1 MTPEIEAVD
10 LAAPAPKEKPRL
22 TEFWAVILVVLTG
35 VSYGSQ
41 AIIGKWGVYSNG
53 GNAVTLLTIR
63 SVVAMLVVW
72 VIIAF
77 LRPPLRLSIRKVA
90 ELSLMGVVFVS
101 SSVTYYVSLMYIQA
115 GTAILIAYIFPALVV
130 IGAVI
135 FYREKFS
142 RRKAIALLLAIGGC
156 ILTVDPIKTFTGG
169 VDLNGFGVLMAFISA
184 FVTAGYILLSARL
197 GTGVPGVVASAY
209 SLPAMA
215 AFYVIWCALGQIGL
229 DMSVVGG
236 GFAFSMSWV
245 GWVSSIAI
253 GLLTSLAWTFYLI
266 GLPRIGPSRAS
277 ILVTSEP
284 ATAVFLGIII
294 LGEPASAVKLVG
306 GAFIFWAVYLLRK

>member
-1 MTPEIEAVD
+1 MTPEIEAME
-10 LAAPAPKEKPRL
+10 LAAPAPQEKTRL
-22 TEFWAVILVVLTG
+22 TDFWAVLLVVLTG

-41 AIIGKWGVYSNG
+41 AIIGKWVYANG
-53 GNAVTLLTIR
+53 GNAITLLTIR
-63 SVVAMLVVW
+63 SVVAMIVVW
-72 VIIAF
+72 LIIAF
-77 LRPPLRLSIRKVA
+77 LRPPLRLPVRKVI
-90 ELSLMGVVFVS
+90 ELSLLGVVFVS
-101 SSVTYYVSLMYIQA
+101 SSVTYYVSLMYIQV

-130 IGAVI
+130 VGAVI
-135 FYREKFS
+135 FYREKFT

-156 ILTVDPIKTFTGG
+156 ILTVDPVRTLSGG
-169 VDLNGFGVLMAFISA
+169 VDLNGFGLMMALISA

-197 GTGVPGVVASAY
+197 GKGVPGVVASAY

-215 AFYVIWCALGQIGL
+215 SFYVIWCALGQVGL

-236 GFAFSMSWV
+236 GFAFSMNGV
-245 GWVSSIAI
+245 GWLCCIII

-266 GLPRIGPSRAS
+266 GLPKVGPSRAS

-294 LGEPASAVKLVG
+294 LGEAASPVKLVG
-306 GAFIFWAVYLLRK
+306 GAFIFWAVFLLRK